1 MKYKNVEIGDKPT
14 KEQFQEYV
22 SRNGFNIDVTLQKV
36 SPENTSFN
44 IIKYGLEN
52 ITGKTAMDT

>member
-22 SRNGFNIDVTLQKV
+22 FAYTFAWHFACV
-36 SPENTSFN
+36 F
-44 IIKYGLEN
+44 
-52 ITGKTAMDT
+52 A

>member
-14 KEQFQEYV
+14 KEQFQEYI

-36 SPENTSFN
+36 SPENTQHN
-44 IIKYGLEN
+44 TIKL
-52 ITGKTAMDT
+52 

>member
-22 SRNGFNIDVTLQKV
+22 SRMGYIIDVTLQKV
-36 SPENTSFN
+36 PSENT
-44 IIKYGLEN
+44 
-52 ITGKTAMDT
+52 

>member
-22 SRNGFNIDVTLQKV
+22 SRIGYILDVDYWY
-36 SPENTSFN
+36 N
-44 IIKYGLEN
+44 KYDARG
-52 ITGKTAMDT
+52 

>member
-22 SRNGFNIDVTLQKV
+22 SQKGFNIDVDYWY
-36 SPENTSFN
+36 N
-44 IIKYGLEN
+44 KYE
-52 ITGKTAMDT
+52 A

>member
-22 SRNGFNIDVTLQKV
+22 SKAGFLIDVDYWYD
-36 SPENTSFN
+36 
-44 IIKYGLEN
+44 KYDKRNWLTIFATRKPIHLG
-52 ITGKTAMDT
+52 AR